1 MRKMMLAMLVMATAG
16 CGGEAAKPAA
26 ADNPKTPVAGEY
38 EVTSEVTMLASA
50 DRTTPATSLKKGDK
64 ATMRAC
70 IAADGTPDPAM
81 FIEQGDSCTATSTY
95 FRSGRI
101 SVQYSC
107 NRPGKGE
114 VFPNADGNYTA
125 DGFKAVV
132 VVASGFAGDGDYKMT
147 RMLDA
152 KRVGNCP
159 SATKQG

>member
-1 MRKMMLAMLVMATAG
+1 MRLMVIAALVMATAG

-26 ADNPKTPVAGEY
+26 AEKPKTPVPGEY

-50 DRTTPATSLKKGDK
+50 DRTTPATSMKKGDK
-64 ATMRAC
+64 ATIRAC

-81 FIEQGDSCTATSTY
+81 FVDKGDTCTANNTY
-95 FRSGRI
+95 LRSGRI

-107 NRPGKGE
+107 TRPGKGE

-132 VVASGFAGDGDYKMT
+132 VVASGFSGDGDYKMT

-152 KRVGNCP
+152 KRVGDCP
-159 SATKQG
+159 AGGAQG